1 MTQFEKP
8 LVGSIRELAEAIAEV
23 RGPVEHNSRVRDEY
37 QTFDWKSFK
46 ETENLLNHVA
56 DQKEEQDE
64 G

>member
-1 MTQFEKP
+1 MTHFEKP
-8 LVGSIRELAEAIAEV
+8 LVASIRELAEV
-23 RGPVEHNSRVRDEY
+23 RGTVEHNSRVRDEY